1 MSASQ
6 GRSLSVSVERF
17 ALAAPFVISRGAK
30 SVAEVVTVTLA
41 EGLFQGRGECV
52 PYGRFGETLA
62 GVVAAI
68 EGLRGAV
75 EAGVERGALQRLLP
89 AGAARNALD
98 CALWD
103 LEAKRLGVRA
113 HELAG
118 LHRIAPVVTAF
129 TISLGPPNVMAEQAA
144 LHADKPLLK
153 LKLGGAGDEARL
165 AAVRAAAPLCELIV
179 DANEAWRPQDLPR
192 LFAACE
198 AAGVLLIEQPLPEG
212 RDAALIQRPR
222 SIPVCADESIRDRAD
237 LAALRERYDLINLKL
252 DKTGGLTEALLL
264 ADEAAHMG
272 FGLFLGCMVGTS
284 LAMAPA
290 LLLAPRCRFDDLD
303 GPLLLA
309 RDRSPHLVYEDC
321 VIQPPGPEVWG

>member
-1 MSASQ
+1 MMESQ
-6 GRSLSVSVERF
+6 IRRLSVSVERF
-17 ALAAPFVISRGAK
+17 DLAAPFVISRGAK
-30 SVAEVVTVTLA
+30 SVAEVVTVTLE
-41 EGLFQGRGECV
+41 EGLFRGRGECV
-52 PYGRFGETLA
+52 PYGRFGETLD

-75 EAGVERGALQRLLP
+75 EAGLERDALQALLP

-113 HELAG
+113 HEMAG

-129 TISLGPPNVMAEQAA
+129 TLSVGAPQAMAEQAA
-144 LHADKPLLK
+144 LHRDKPLLK
-153 LKLGGAGDEARL
+153 LKLSGVGDEARL
-165 AAVRAAAPLCELIV
+165 AAVRAAAPHSDLIV
-179 DANEAWRPQDLPR
+179 DANEAWRPEDLPR

-212 RDAALIQRPR
+212 RDEALIQRPR
-222 SIPVCADESIRDRAD
+222 TIPVCADESIHERAG
-237 LAALRERYDLINLKL
+237 LAALRERYDIINIKL

-264 ADEAAHMG
+264 ADEAERLG
-272 FGLFLGCMVGTS
+272 FGLFVGCMVGTS

-290 LLLAPRCRFDDLD
+290 LLLAPRCRFVDLD

-309 RDRSPHLVYEDC
+309 RDRSPGLVYDDC

>member
-1 MSASQ
+1 MSSSQ
-6 GRSLSVSVERF
+6 SRRLTISVERF
-17 ALAAPFVISRGAK
+17 DLAAPFVISRGAK
-30 SVAEVVTVTLA
+30 SVAEVVMVTLE
-41 EGLFQGRGECV
+41 EGLFRGRGECV
-52 PYGRFGETLA
+52 PYGRFGESVE
-62 GVVAAI
+62 GVVAAL
-68 EGLRGAV
+68 EGLRGAM
-75 EAGVERGALQRLLP
+75 EAGVVREALQGMMP

-103 LEAKRLGVRA
+103 LEAKRLGLRA

-118 LHRIAPVVTAF
+118 LHRMAPVVTAF
-129 TISLGPPNVMAEQAA
+129 TLSVGPPQAMAAQAA

-153 LKLGGAGDEARL
+153 LKLGGVGDEARL
-165 AAVRAAAPLCELIV
+165 AAVRAAAPHSDLIV
-179 DANEAWRPQDLPR
+179 DANEAWRPDDLPR

-198 AAGVLLIEQPLPEG
+198 AAGVLLIEQPLPQG
-212 RDAALIQRPR
+212 HDAALIQRPR
-222 SIPVCADESIRDRAD
+222 TIPVCADESIHDRAG
-237 LAALRERYDLINLKL
+237 LAALRERYDLINIKL

-264 ADEAAHMG
+264 ADAAERLG

-290 LLLAPRCRFDDLD
+290 LLLAPRCRFVDLD

-309 RDRSPHLVYEDC
+309 RDRSPHLIYEDC